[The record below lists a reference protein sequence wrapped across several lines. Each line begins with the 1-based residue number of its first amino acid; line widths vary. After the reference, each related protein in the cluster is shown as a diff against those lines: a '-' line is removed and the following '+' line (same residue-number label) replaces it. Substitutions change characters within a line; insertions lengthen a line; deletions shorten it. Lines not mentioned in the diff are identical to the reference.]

1 MQRNS
6 IKYLKKSKK
15 YDKIL
20 KLKIRNPIFLGG
32 SIMENTFY
40 RKIIDSMQD
49 EGNSGKKALI
59 IGESEGLMEL
69 KGENWIKGTLAKV
82 SKEGKIGYKV
92 LVPVQEGKNEI
103 LATVWNIERL
113 RENKA
118 NWLKIF
124 LVSKANKLPEIFELV

>member
-1 MQRNS
+1 M
-6 IKYLKKSKK
+6 KKSKK

-20 KLKIRNPIFLGG
+20 KPKIRNPIFLGG

-69 KGENWIKGTLAKV
+69 KGEDWIKGTLAKV
-82 SKEGKIGYKV
+82 SKKGKIGYKV
-92 LVPVQEGKNEI
+92 LFPVQDEKSEI
-103 LATVWNIERL
+103 LAAVWNIEKL
-113 RENKA
+113 RENQA

>member
-1 MQRNS
+1 MRRNS

-20 KLKIRNPIFLGG
+20 KSRVRNPIFLGG

-69 KGENWIKGTLAKV
+69 KGEDWIKGTLAKV

-92 LVPVQEGKNEI
+92 WFPVQDTKNEI
-103 LATVWNIERL
+103 LATVWNIEKI

-118 NWLKIF
+118 IWLKIF

>member
-1 MQRNS
+1 
-6 IKYLKKSKK
+6 
-15 YDKIL
+15 
-20 KLKIRNPIFLGG
+20 
-32 SIMENTFY
+32 MENTFY
-40 RKIIDSMQD
+40 KKIIDSMQD
-49 EGNSGKKALI
+49 EENSGKKALI

-69 KGENWIKGTLAKV
+69 KGEDWIKGTLAKV

-92 LVPVQEGKNEI
+92 FVPVQEGKNEI
-103 LATVWNIERL
+103 LATVCNIERL